1 MLYSYKGQEPK
12 RLPLRIR
19 LSDGTT
25 RTNPDTFSDQEIADA
40 GFIGPIPIP
49 EINSD
54 TQNRYWNVSTA
65 SYVVVDKSQEELD
78 SITATKISE
87 QWNKI
92 RADRDILLK
101 EVDWRINRLQ
111 SQTRLGIAPVDDI
124 TVLDQYAQSLRDVT
138 LQEDPFN
145 IVWPSMT

>member
-1 MLYSYKGQEPK
+1 MLYSFKGQEPK
-12 RLPLRIR
+12 PLPFRIR
-19 LSDGTT
+19 LPDGTT
-25 RTNPDTFSDQEIADA
+25 RTNPDTFTPEDIADA
-40 GFIGPIPIP
+40 GFIGPITIP

-54 TQNRYWNVSTA
+54 TQNRYWNVSTV
-65 SYVVVDKSQEELD
+65 SYVVVDKTQEEID
-78 SITATKISE
+78 SITATRISD

-92 RADRDILLK
+92 RADRNRLLT

-111 SQTRLGIAPVDDI
+111 SQIRLGIAPVDDI